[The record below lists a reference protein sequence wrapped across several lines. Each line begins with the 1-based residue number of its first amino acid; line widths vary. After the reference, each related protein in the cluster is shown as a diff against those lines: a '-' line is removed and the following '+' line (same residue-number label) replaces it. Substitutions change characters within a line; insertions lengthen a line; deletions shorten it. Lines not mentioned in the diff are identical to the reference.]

1 MFFRKKYLPD
11 LTIHQDS
18 KTGKYFA
25 QGVDKYDI
33 SVKFCEYVDPKGG
46 DKYAV
51 SPYGVTLYET
61 IDSLVKALYEYASE
75 EHLKYIHKELTFMT
89 VKIKL

>member
-1 MFFRKKYLPD
+1 MFFRKNYLPD

-25 QGVDKYDI
+25 KGVDKYDI
-33 SVKFCEYVDPKGG
+33 TVRFCERIDGKVGDRYVL
-46 DKYAV
+46 
-51 SPYGVTLYET
+51 SNYGITLFET
-61 IDSLVKALYEYASE
+61 VDSLVKALYEYASE
-75 EHLKYIHKELTFMT
+75 EHLKYIHKELTFNT